1 MLPAWGKKHLFF
13 PNSNKNSIFYP
24 PGACK
29 IKLTVIF
36 VAGNPL
42 TLNRKMIKHRFILL
56 ACLSLFFLAPA
67 ALQARKKTENRWKL
81 IWREDFK
88 KSRLNPADWSK
99 IPRGTVDWNNYMSYH
114 DNCYDI
120 KDGNLILWGLI
131 NDIDKQDTAR
141 YLTGGVYTK
150 SKRTITYGKVEVRA
164 KLDDAR
170 GAWPAIWMLPQY
182 GNWPDG
188 GEIDLM
194 ERLNSDTIA
203 YQTVHSYYTHV
214 LKLADTP
221 PHGATGSIRPNDYNV
236 YAVEI
241 HPDSLVFSINDC
253 RTFTYPR
260 VKTDKKGQFPFG
272 TPFYLLIDM
281 QLEGKWVGE
290 ADPKDLP
297 VAMKIDWVKFYE
309 PKKK

>member
-1 MLPAWGKKHLFF
+1 
-13 PNSNKNSIFYP
+13 
-24 PGACK
+24 
-29 IKLTVIF
+29 
-36 VAGNPL
+36 
-42 TLNRKMIKHRFILL
+42 MIKQRFTLF
-56 ACLSLFFLAPA
+56 AYLSLFFFTPV
-67 ALQARKKTENRWKL
+67 ALQARKKTETRWKL
-81 IWREDFK
+81 VWTDDFK

-99 IPRGTVDWNNYMSYH
+99 IPRGTSDWNNYMSYH

-120 KDGNLILWGLI
+120 KDGKLILWGLV
-131 NDIDKQDTAR
+131 NDVDKQDTAR

-164 KLDDAR
+164 KLDGAQ

-182 GNWPDG
+182 GNWPEA

-214 LKLADTP
+214 LKLGDTP
-221 PHGATGSIRPNDYNV
+221 PHGATGPIRPDEYNV

-241 HPDSLVFSINDC
+241 HPDSLVFSINQ
-253 RTFTYPR
+253 RHTFTYPR
-260 VKTDKKGQFPFG
+260 IETAEKGQFPFG

-281 QLEGKWVGE
+281 QLEGNWVGR

-297 VAMKIDWVKFYE
+297 VAMRIDWVKFYE
-309 PKKK
+309 PKK